1 MIELI
6 LIILFLQLT
15 RFWPVC
21 QWHFDKVEKWEQNK
35 IKDAFPFYVFFR
47 SDYIQNW
54 RWISRFRLHHW
65 EVFPSLSIS
74 VFLGGYYLFSYL
86 WCLYFIPQRV
96 SAFSLSLPCTAIL
109 FALVVYLTSFLL
121 TLDLVYE
128 FWWKISG
135 ITLVQTWKM

>member
-1 MIELI
+1 M
-6 LIILFLQLT
+6 FLQLI
-15 RFWPVC
+15 RFWLIC
-21 QWHFDKVEKWEQNK
+21 QWHFDKVEILWELK
-35 IKDAFPFYVFFR
+35 KLKDAFPFYVFLS
-47 SDYIQNW
+47 SDYIWNR
-54 RWISRFRLHHW
+54 RWTSWFRLYHG
-65 EVFPSLSIS
+65 EVFPSLSLCVLRWVLS
-74 VFLGGYYLFSYL
+74 SYL